1 VVGGGTAGLAVAT
14 RISQGL
20 PESSILVLEAGPDAV
35 DESRINIPGLKG
47 STIGTQYDWN
57 FTTVPQPHAGGRRL
71 GQARGKVLGGSSA
84 MNLMTWDR
92 ASAHE
97 YDVWEELGNEGWNWR
112 TMIRNMLKV
121 ESFVPSDRYGKA
133 GVGEGGP
140 IQTLINRYVPPQQD
154 YFIPTLENLGSKAN
168 LESLDGNPLG
178 VMFQPSNIRDSDYKR
193 SYSAHNPGYASLAG
207 SNLYIQTNTRVR
219 KINLH
224 QRRGRLVATGV
235 TLEDNST
242 IHAEKEVILSAGSFQ
257 SPGLLELS
265 GIGDKSIL
273 SAAGIPCLLNLP
285 GVGEHLQDHV
295 RIENSYQ
302 LLPNYTSFDALR
314 YNTTFAAQQ
323 LALYNASMRSAY
335 DYTGSGYAFV
345 NWKQALGNDSAL
357 LSLARQAAHNPLTS
371 SPFER
376 TRAKILLD
384 YLHDESK
391 HVPQVEV
398 IFSDGYTGVK
408 GYPPVSSPLYGASFF
423 TLIASIQHPFSLGS
437 VHITSPSLTTPPSIN
452 PNYLAQE
459 YDIQATIA
467 AAQYLRQIANT
478 APLRGIWS
486 SEYEPGLAVV
496 GSTGPDA
503 DSQWRTYVT
512 NNSLTI
518 YHPVGT
524 CAMLPRSQNGVV
536 DADLMVHGT
545 RNLRVVDASV
555 IPVLLSAHIQTAV
568 YGIAEMAAE
577 RIIESWAG

>member
-178 VMFQPSNIRDSDYKR
+178 VMFQPSNIRNSDYKR
-193 SYSAHNPGYASLAG
+193 SYSAHNPGYASLGG
-207 SNLYIQTNTRVR
+207 SNLHIQTNTRVR

-235 TLEDNST
+235 MLEDNST

-265 GIGDKSIL
+265 GIGDKRIL

-323 LALYNASMRSAY
+323 LALYNASMISAY

-357 LSLARQAAHNPLTS
+357 LSLARQAAH
-371 SPFER
+371 
-376 TRAKILLD
+376 
-384 YLHDESK
+384 
-391 HVPQVEV
+391 
-398 IFSDGYTGVK
+398 
-408 GYPPVSSPLYGASFF
+408 
-423 TLIASIQHPFSLGS
+423 LISI
-437 VHITSPSLTTPPSIN
+437 
-452 PNYLAQE
+452 
-459 YDIQATIA
+459 
-467 AAQYLRQIANT
+467 
-478 APLRGIWS
+478 
-486 SEYEPGLAVV
+486 
-496 GSTGPDA
+496 
-503 DSQWRTYVT
+503 
-512 NNSLTI
+512 
-518 YHPVGT
+518 
-524 CAMLPRSQNGVV
+524 
-536 DADLMVHGT
+536 
-545 RNLRVVDASV
+545 
-555 IPVLLSAHIQTAV
+555 
-568 YGIAEMAAE
+568 
-577 RIIESWAG
+577 